1 LTKVATKDDMKTVG
15 IKILK
20 NNLSR
25 YIKLVKDGEIVLISD
40 RDEVVAELSKPVI
53 SIPGKVSKWESFCNQ
68 LIRKGAMIPAKRKE
82 SIVRDLIKDL
92 KPLPKGI
99 DGQKI
104 LQETREDRF

>member
-1 LTKVATKDDMKTVG
+1 MKTVG

-25 YIKLVKDGEIVLISD
+25 YIKLVKEGEIVLISD

-53 SIPGKVSKWESFCNQ
+53 PIPGKVSIWESFCNQ
-68 LIRKGAMIPAKRKE
+68 LVRKGAMIPAKRKE

-92 KPLPKGI
+92 KPLPKEI
-99 DGQKI
+99 DIQKI
-104 LQETREDRF
+104 LRETREDRF